1 MMKIIA
7 ICIACTGRR
16 SKKMMKIIAIFIAC
30 TAAFAAA
37 DAGILY
43 GHYGYSSLGYDY
55 GLGYGRFAYGKRA
68 ADAEPLYGHYG
79 YSSLGYGYGLGYGRF
94 AYGKR
99 AADAKLPYAH
109 PALWGCG
116 ENINPCYFTS
126 GYDSEPYY
134 GYGSGYGGGYGPGNV
149 GFGGYGGV
157 SFYG

>member
-1 MMKIIA
+1 
-7 ICIACTGRR
+7 
-16 SKKMMKIIAIFIAC
+16 MKIIAIFIAC

-43 GHYGYSSLGYDY
+43 GHYGYSS
-55 GLGYGRFAYGKRA
+55 
-68 ADAEPLYGHYG
+68 H
-79 YSSLGYGYGLGYGRF
+79 GYGLGYGRF

-116 ENINPCYFTS
+116 EKINPCYFTS
-126 GYDSEPYY
+126 GYGSESYY